1 MPTVTKSLGD
11 GTQSVLLTIAI
22 FDRLASQP
30 GPVGISELARDIG
43 TSKSRIFRH
52 LQTLVA
58 SDYVAVRGDGEYEVG
73 GRLMEFCRVISDRYD
88 LVSIA
93 FDAMSALRERLGHTV
108 IISRVD
114 ANGVR
119 VLKSIAGNS
128 PIELS
133 IRAGTVLPFAT
144 SAQGKVALAF
154 MEPGRQTQKS
164 AFAEAYDALTA
175 SQADEIATVR
185 RQGWATAQMRQ
196 GLKGMAAP
204 VFGPGQTLTA
214 TLGILDTTQDMGDE
228 PYTEK
233 ARALTDAAAAL
244 SAKLVE
250 SQR

>member
-1 MPTVTKSLGD
+1 VPTVTKSLGD

-52 LQTLVA
+52 LQTL
-58 SDYVAVRGDGEYEVG
+58 VAVRGDGEYEVG

-154 MEPGRQTQKS
+154 MEPGRKTQKS
-164 AFAEAYDALTA
+164 AFAEAYEALTA